1 MGKGY
6 NKKVLRIDLS
16 EQKIEIEEPEE
27 YIYRTYLGGAA
38 LAAQYLLKELPKGV
52 DPLSPENILIFTCS
66 VITGAPIPG
75 ASRYT
80 VAAKSPL
87 TNGYGEAE
95 AGGWW
100 GPELKRAGFDAIII
114 KGRSSKPVYLWIHD
128 GEVEI
133 RDASKL
139 WGMVTGDSQDAIK
152 DELGDDKVR
161 VLQIGPGGE
170 NLVRYACIV
179 NELKHFNGRTGMGAV
194 MGSKNLKAI
203 AVRGTKDIEIADDDS
218 AKDIFKWL
226 REKYVYKPHDMH
238 DEGTARLVPAL
249 SEGGILPTRNFRNG
263 SFEKALDISGT
274 RMKETILVRRG
285 TCYACSVTCKREV
298 EVDERGFHASRKY
311 GGPEYETV
319 GSLGSL
325 CCVGDLAAISM
336 GNEICNKYTIDTISA
351 GAAIAFAMECYE
363 NGILTKEDTGGIEL
377 NFGNAEAMV
386 KMTEMIGKREG
397 LGDIL
402 SEGVMRASKK
412 IGKGSE
418 KYAFHVK
425 GQELP
430 MHEPRGKRSLV
441 YAYSISPTG
450 ADHMEAPHDVTYEL
464 ATADENYSLSPL
476 GLLESV
482 DSLDMGP
489 KKVRVFF
496 YAKILDD
503 FYNSIGMCDFVA
515 GPIGPFS
522 ISKVVEYI
530 KAVTGWDTSLWEL
543 MKVGERAN
551 AMMRIFNYREGFTK
565 DDDTLP
571 DRFFEGLEN
580 GALKGVSLDREEFE
594 KMKAL
599 YYQMAGWDE
608 NGYPTKA
615 KLVELDIDWVE
626 NLS

>member
-336 GNEICNKYTIDTISA
+336 GNEICNKYTIDTIST
-351 GAAIAFAMECYE
+351 GVAIAFAMECYE